1 MTFEEN
7 MMEESGHKP
16 GSGLSLGQEEVSTF
30 VTVIIFQ
37 RRWAYAFSGQP
48 RNHESKNS
56 SLCLP
61 SASRE
66 SGKLIF
72 A

>member
-1 MTFEEN
+1 

-16 GSGLSLGQEEVSTF
+16 GSGLSPGQEGVYMF
-30 VTVIIFQ
+30 ITVIIFQ
-37 RRWAYAFSGQP
+37 RRCAHALFGCSQTLE
-48 RNHESKNS
+48 NKNLLVLIFV
-56 SLCLP
+56 SLPC
-61 SASRE
+61 ASRE